1 MYICNIYI
9 YVLYNIYIS
18 VFIIWCAYSM
28 YLYIGVYDMCV
39 CIVYIYICVC
49 MCVCACVCGRGW
61 GVRGVWLLGDGT
73 RASLS
78 FGGAVA
84 CAGYWWP
91 GVWWWGAVGAVA
103 WRAVHEHMVAGAF
116 HSKKSLLALLV
127 HEQQASQKRCLL
139 NQLLV
144 VKKMEYICEHKQNV
158 QSD

>member
-39 CIVYIYICVC
+39 YCVYIYVC

-73 RASLS
+73 QASLS

-116 HSKKSLLALLV
+116 HSKKSLSALLV
-127 HEQQASQKRCLL
+127 HEQQASQKRCL
-139 NQLLV
+139 
-144 VKKMEYICEHKQNV
+144 KKMEYICEHKQNV